1 MNMPKSRDIQAKM
14 PSPKVIFIAF
24 WLVTVKVLN
33 SYKGLL
39 YMLENIKAV
48 LFDLDGTLVDSM
60 WMWKDIDIEYLGRY
74 GYELPSELQ
83 KKIEGMSLSETAV
96 YFKERFA
103 IPESLEEIKSTWMD
117 MARDKYTHE
126 VPLKPGAR
134 EFLVWLRQQGIRTG
148 IASSNGIELVETVL
162 KAQGIREYL
171 ESVHTCCEVPKG
183 KPAPDIYL
191 MVAETLGVKPE
202 ECLVFEDVPMGILA
216 GKNAGM
222 RVCAVEDTFSANQRE
237 EKKKLADYYIES
249 YDEIPRER
257 MQP

>member
-1 MNMPKSRDIQAKM
+1 
-14 PSPKVIFIAF
+14 
-24 WLVTVKVLN
+24 
-33 SYKGLL
+33 
-39 YMLENIKAV
+39 MLENIKAV

-83 KKIEGMSLSETAV
+83 KEIEGMSLSETAV

-103 IPESLEEIKSTWMD
+103 IQESLEEIKSTWMD

-191 MVAETLGVKPE
+191 LVAETLGVKPE

-222 RVCAVEDTFSANQRE
+222 RVCAVEDTFSASQRE
-237 EKKKLADYYIES
+237 EKKELADYYIES

>member
-1 MNMPKSRDIQAKM
+1 
-14 PSPKVIFIAF
+14 
-24 WLVTVKVLN
+24 
-33 SYKGLL
+33 
-39 YMLENIKAV
+39 
-48 LFDLDGTLVDSM
+48 
-60 WMWKDIDIEYLGRY
+60 
-74 GYELPSELQ
+74 
-83 KKIEGMSLSETAV
+83 MSLSETAV
-96 YFKERFA
+96 YFKERFS

-117 MARDKYTHE
+117 MAMDKYTNK

-162 KAQGIREYL
+162 KAQGIQEYL
-171 ESVHTCCEVPKG
+171 ESVHTCCEVLKG

-191 MVAETLGVKPE
+191 LVAETLGVKPE

-222 RVCAVEDTFSANQRE
+222 RVCAVEDTFSASQRE
-237 EKKKLADYYIES
+237 EKKELADYYIES